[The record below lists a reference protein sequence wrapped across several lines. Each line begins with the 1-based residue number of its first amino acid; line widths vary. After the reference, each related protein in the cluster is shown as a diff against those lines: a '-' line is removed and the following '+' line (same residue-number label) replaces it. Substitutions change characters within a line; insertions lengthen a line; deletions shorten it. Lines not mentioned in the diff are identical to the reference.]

1 LVVNIVAS
9 RRIEALQWMRD
20 RLVSTNIKH
29 SVGVAESACLGSTD
43 VRKGKATRGNHSRGA
58 DPEPERLRGRCL
70 SDFMR
75 ATRLEKGG
83 VYRHLGGAQVPAGE
97 AIAEEGQ
104 RLGEVRSD
112 GCRYLEEYL
121 DTDICATGFGVRA
134 GRP

>member
-1 LVVNIVAS
+1 MCAKV
-9 RRIEALQWMRD
+9 RRPAATIREGPILNQ
-20 RLVSTNIKH
+20 
-29 SVGVAESACLGSTD
+29 
-43 VRKGKATRGNHSRGA
+43 KGYEG
-58 DPEPERLRGRCL
+58 CL

>member
-1 LVVNIVAS
+1 VL
-9 RRIEALQWMRD
+9 LH
-20 RLVSTNIKH
+20 RLVSAVPTCAK
-29 SVGVAESACLGSTD
+29 
-43 VRKGKATRGNHSRGA
+43 VRRPAAIIREGPILNQKGYEGA
-58 DPEPERLRGRCL
+58 AL

-112 GCRYLEEYL
+112 GCRHLEEYL
-121 DTDICATGFGVRA
+121 DTDIRAKGFGVRA